1 MSAGPGRIATV
12 VWSALALALV
22 LAASASAS
30 AGLVTLPDGRRIY
43 LECRGSGSP
52 TVILESGAGNAGD
65 IWSFRGPGSHTPEV
79 LPSVARFTRVCTYDR
94 PGTSLQDGAPSR
106 SDPVPQPRTLA
117 QDVAELH
124 DLLVAAHIRPPYV
137 LAGHSLGGMML
148 RLFAGTYPHQMRG
161 FVSIDAAEE
170 IYYGAYLALLTP
182 EELNTP
188 GVEVSVS
195 GAAAEMWQARV
206 DKPLR
211 PMPMIVLEHSRDR
224 RRVPNP
230 FAAPPGFPI
239 LQLEQAFQASQNDLA
254 SLVPGTRHIIATKSG
269 HYIQLR
275 QPELVIGS
283 IRSVVGLARRGARRA
298 VAR

>member
-65 IWSFRGPGSHTPEV
+65 IWSSRGPGSHTPEV

-230 FAAPPGFPI
+230 FAAPPGVPI

-254 SLVPGTRHIIATKSG
+254 SLLPGTRHIIATKSG
-269 HYIQLR
+269 HYIQLE

-283 IRSVVGLARRGARRA
+283 IRGVVGLARRGARRA

>member
-1 MSAGPGRIATV
+1 MSAGPGRIAAV

-52 TVILESGAGNAGD
+52 TVILESGGGNAGD
-65 IWSFRGPGSHTPEV
+65 IWSFRDPGSHTPEV

-106 SDPVPQPRTLA
+106 SDPVPQPRTLG

-137 LAGHSLGGMML
+137 LAGHSLGGMIL
-148 RLFAGTYPHQMRG
+148 RMFAGTYPHQVRA

-254 SLVPGTRHIIATKSG
+254 ALVPGTRHIIATKSG

-283 IRSVVGLARRGARRA
+283 IRSVVGQARRGARRA

>member
-1 MSAGPGRIATV
+1 V
-12 VWSALALALV
+12 LALALV

-43 LECRGSGSP
+43 MECRGSGSP
-52 TVILESGAGNAGD
+52 TVILESGAGNGGD
-65 IWSFRGPGSHTPEV
+65 IWSFRNPGSHQPEV
-79 LPSVARFTRVCTYDR
+79 LPAVARLTRVCTYDR

-106 SDPVPQPRTLA
+106 SDPVPQPRTVA

-124 DLLVAAHIRPPYV
+124 DLLVAAHVRPPYV
-137 LAGHSLGGMML
+137 LAGHSFGGMIL
-148 RLFAGTYPHQMRG
+148 RLFAGTYPHQVRG

-170 IYYGAYLALLTP
+170 IYYGAYLSLLTP
-182 EELNTP
+182 EQINQPDL
-188 GVEVSVS
+188 EVSVQS
-195 GAAAEMWQARV
+195 AAAEMWQARV

-230 FAAPPGFPI
+230 FGLPPDFPI
-239 LQLEQAFQASQNDLA
+239 LQLEQAFEASQNDLA
-254 SLVPGTRHIIATKSG
+254 SLVPHTRHIIATRSG
-269 HYIQLR
+269 HYIQLK

-283 IRSVVGLARRGARRA
+283 IRSVVGQARRGARRA
-298 VAR
+298 AAR

>member
-1 MSAGPGRIATV
+1 
-12 VWSALALALV
+12 LALALV
-22 LAASASAS
+22 LAASASASAS

-43 LECRGSGSP
+43 MECRGSGSP
-52 TVILESGAGNAGD
+52 TVILESGAGNGGD
-65 IWSFRGPGSHTPEV
+65 IWSFRHPGSHKPEV
-79 LPSVARFTRVCTYDR
+79 LPAVACFTRVCTYDR

-106 SDPVPQPRTLA
+106 SDPVPQPRTVA

-137 LAGHSLGGMML
+137 LAGHSFGGMIL
-148 RLFAGTYPHQMRG
+148 RLFAGTYPHQLRG

-170 IYYGAYLALLTP
+170 IYYGAYLALLAP
-182 EELNTP
+182 EEINQP
-188 GVEVSVS
+188 GLEVSVQS
-195 GAAAEMWQARV
+195 AAAEMWQARV

-230 FAAPPGFPI
+230 FGLPPDSPI
-239 LQLEQAFQASQNDLA
+239 LQLEQAFEASQNDLA
-254 SLVPGTRHIIATKSG
+254 SLVPHTRHIIATKSG
-269 HYIQLR
+269 HYIQLK

-283 IRSVVGLARRGARRA
+283 VRSVVGQARRGARRA
-298 VAR
+298 AAR

>member
-1 MSAGPGRIATV
+1 
-12 VWSALALALV
+12 LALALV

-43 LECRGSGSP
+43 MECRGSGSP
-52 TVILESGAGNAGD
+52 TVILESGTGNGGD
-65 IWSFRGPGSHTPEV
+65 IWSFRDPGSHKPEV
-79 LPSVARFTRVCTYDR
+79 LPAVARFTRVCTYDR
-94 PGTSLQDGAPSR
+94 PGTSLQSGAPSR
-106 SDPVPQPRTLA
+106 SDPVPQPRTVA

-137 LAGHSLGGMML
+137 LAGHSFGGMIL
-148 RLFAGTYPHQMRG
+148 RLFAGTYPHQVRG

-182 EELNTP
+182 EELSPP
-188 GVEVSVS
+188 GIETSIA

-206 DKPLR
+206 DQPLR
-211 PMPMIVLEHSRDR
+211 AMPMIVLEHSRDR

-230 FAAPPGFPI
+230 FDAPPDLPI
-239 LQLEQAFQASQNDLA
+239 LQLEQAFQASQDDLA
-254 SLVPGTRHIIATKSG
+254 SLVPHTRHIIATRSG
-269 HYIQLR
+269 HYIQLQ

-283 IRSVVGLARRGARRA
+283 IRSVVDRARRGARRA
-298 VAR
+298 AGR